1 MQTTHIVRYGSSDL
15 MIEFCGSSYTARV
28 RKTITREI
36 VGEATVGYD
45 FNDAV
50 EKAKKV
56 ADQYKFIAPAIA
68 PGYVADGDAEPDA
81 QGTPH

>member
-1 MQTTHIVRYGSSDL
+1 MQTTQIVRYGSSDL

-28 RKTITREI
+28 RKTITKEI
-36 VGEATVGYD
+36 VGEAAVGYD

-56 ADQYKFIAPAIA
+56 ADQYKFIAPAIV
-68 PGYVADGDAEPDA
+68 PDYGVDEDADPEVT
-81 QGTPH
+81 GTSH

>member
-1 MQTTHIVRYGSSDL
+1 MQTTQIVRYGSSDL

-28 RKTITREI
+28 RKTITKEI
-36 VGEATVGYD
+36 VGEAAVGYD

-56 ADQYKFIAPAIA
+56 ADQYKFIAP
-68 PGYVADGDAEPDA
+68 PSTLSYGADDDADPDA
-81 QGTPH
+81 NGTPH